1 MSGIDEKMPTLRLIS
16 LGAGVQS
23 TTLALMAAHGEVGPM
38 PDAAIFADTKGEPA
52 AVYRHLDWLE
62 TKLPFPV
69 HRVDGGDLRQD
80 VIDSARDLLRHAAT
94 PPFFTLT
101 ADGDGKG
108 LLRRQCTEDYKIAP
122 IRRKVRE
129 LLQAPRTGR
138 VPPGHLVE
146 QWIGI
151 SLDEVQR
158 MKPSRDSW
166 TVHRWPLVDM
176 RMTRGD
182 CLQWMERH
190 GYPRPPRSACT
201 FCPYH
206 NDAEWRAIKSGPP
219 DEWAAVVELDR
230 LIRPGVKGTRDRLY
244 LHRSCVPI
252 DEVDLSTAEDH
263 GQLNMF
269 GNECEGMC
277 GV

>member
-1 MSGIDEKMPTLRLIS
+1 VSEFNLRIIS

-38 PDAAIFADTKGEPA
+38 PDCAIFADTKAEPA

-62 TKLPFPV
+62 TVLPFPV
-69 HRVDGGDLRQD
+69 HRVVQGAGLTAD
-80 VIDSARDLLRHAAT
+80 VIAGANDETFASL

-101 ADGDGKG
+101 ADGGGKG
-108 LLRRQCTEDYKIAP
+108 LLRRGCTQEFKIAP

-129 LLQAPRTGR
+129 LLGAPRTGR
-138 VPPGHLVE
+138 VPAGLRVE

-151 SLDEVQR
+151 SLDEAQR

-166 TVHRWPLVDM
+166 SVHRWPLIDL
-176 RMTRGD
+176 RMSRGD

-206 NDAEWRAIKSGPP
+206 NDAEWRAIKNGPP
-219 DEWAAVVELDR
+219 DEWAGVVALDR
-230 LIRPGVKGTRDRLY
+230 LIRGGVKGTRDRLF

-252 DEVDLSTAEDH
+252 DKVDLATAEDH
-263 GQLNMF
+263 GQLSISF

>member
-1 MSGIDEKMPTLRLIS
+1 MSDEPTLRLIS

-23 TTLALMAAHGEVGPM
+23 STLALMAANGVVGPM
-38 PDAAIFADTKGEPA
+38 PDGAIFSDTGAEPA
-52 AVYRHLDWLE
+52 AVYQWLDWLE
-62 TKLPFPV
+62 EKLPFPV
-69 HRVDGGDLRQD
+69 HRVSGGDLRHD
-80 VIDSARDLLRHAAT
+80 VLKSALDLGRHAAT

-101 ADGDGKG
+101 ADGGGKG
-108 LLRRQCTEDYKIAP
+108 ILRRQCTKDYKIEP
-122 IRRKVRE
+122 IRRKVRQ
-129 LLQAPRTGR
+129 LLGAPRTGR
-138 VPPGHLVE
+138 VPAGLLVE

-158 MKPSRDSW
+158 MKPSRDTW
-166 TVHRWPLVDM
+166 TVHRWPLVDA
-176 RMTRGD
+176 RMSRGD
-182 CLQWMERH
+182 CLQWMERR

-206 NDAEWRAIKSGPP
+206 NDAEWRAIKNGPA
-219 DEWAAVVELDR
+219 DEWASVVELDKS
-230 LIRPGVKGTRDRLY
+230 IRSGVKGTRDRLY

-252 DEVDLSTAEDH
+252 DEIDFSTAEDR